1 MEIKKCNFNYN
12 DNHRI
17 LLFLIVCIPLRFLI
31 VGIAFYLSYKK
42 NPIISSDTIF
52 DKLLSNHFFKGIF
65 YLFTLTIGIGF
76 INTFINNK
84 KIGRFGGKV
93 YWSNLRLVHGINYLL
108 YTYLAINN
116 YKNAFLILLF
126 DVLIGIF
133 GFILNYFL

>member
-1 MEIKKCNFNYN
+1 MEIKKFNFNYN

-17 LLFLIVCIPLRFLI
+17 FLFLIACIPIRFLI

-42 NPIISSDTIF
+42 KSFLSSNTIF
-52 DKLLSNHFFKGIF
+52 DKLLSNYFLKTMF
-65 YLFTLTIGIGF
+65 YLFTFIIGIGF
-76 INTFINNK
+76 INTFITKK
-84 KIGRFGGKV
+84 KIGAFGGQA

-116 YKNAFLILLF
+116 YNNAFLILLF